1 MTLAHVSTLVPPRE
15 TQPVRCRMPRVGEGA
30 VLLGREE
37 LNQKGNDC
45 RSAERERRNSRSG
58 TESKID
64 ERTRKKEK
72 VLSKKLGLALLLAVA
87 MSLSLVS
94 VAFASGG
101 DDRDGHNEH
110 GKHYKAHLNPLNRSG
125 AEGHAILEKEGK
137 KKVETEIHTKGLASK
152 LPHAQHI
159 HGFKKAL
166 SECPTLA
173 DSGRDNLITT
183 AEGLPSYG
191 PIQVSLTTKGDTS
204 PKSALAVDRFPV
216 ANAKG
221 SVEYE
226 RTFSV
231 PANVAKNLGKKV
243 IVQHGVDLND
253 NGRYD
258 FKAAG
263 KSELDPSLPQEAT
276 IPATCGVI
284 NPKK

>member
-1 MTLAHVSTLVPPRE
+1 
-15 TQPVRCRMPRVGEGA
+15 
-30 VLLGREE
+30 
-37 LNQKGNDC
+37 
-45 RSAERERRNSRSG
+45 
-58 TESKID
+58 
-64 ERTRKKEK
+64 
-72 VLSKKLGLALLLAVA
+72 LSKKLGLALLLAVA

-94 VAFASGG
+94 VAFANGG
-101 DDRDGHNEH
+101 DRDDRVSHDEQAKHEH
-110 GKHYKAHLNPLNRSG
+110 GDHFQADLKPLNRSG
-125 AEGHAILEKEGK
+125 AEGHAILEKEGTNK
-137 KKVETEIHTKGLASK
+137 LETEIHTKGLAAK

-159 HGFKKAL
+159 HGFKKAV

-173 DSGRDNLITT
+173 ASGDDNLITT

-231 PANVAKNLGKKV
+231 PSNVAKNLGKKV

-284 NPKK
+284 NP

>member
-1 MTLAHVSTLVPPRE
+1 M
-15 TQPVRCRMPRVGEGA
+15 
-30 VLLGREE
+30 
-37 LNQKGNDC
+37 
-45 RSAERERRNSRSG
+45 
-58 TESKID
+58 D
-64 ERTRKKEK
+64 EHKKEK
-72 VLSKKLGLALLLAVA
+72 ALSKKLGLALLLAVA

-94 VAFASGG
+94 VAAATG
-101 DDRDGHNEH
+101 DERDGHNEQA
-110 GKHYKAHLNPLNRSG
+110 KHYKAHLNPLNRSG
-125 AEGHAILEKEGK
+125 AEGHAMLQKEGTK
-137 KKVETEIHTKGLASK
+137 KIETEIHTKGLAPK

-159 HGFKKAL
+159 HGFKKAV

-173 DSGRDNLITT
+173 GSGNDNLITT
-183 AEGLPSYG
+183 AEVLPSYG
-191 PIQVSLTTKGDTS
+191 PIQVSLTTRGDAS

-221 SVEYE
+221 TVEYE
-226 RTFSV
+226 RTFTV
-231 PANVAKNLGKKV
+231 PSNVAKNLGKKV

-284 NPKK
+284 NPK

>member
-1 MTLAHVSTLVPPRE
+1 MKEH
-15 TQPVRCRMPRVGEGA
+15 
-30 VLLGREE
+30 
-37 LNQKGNDC
+37 
-45 RSAERERRNSRSG
+45 
-58 TESKID
+58 
-64 ERTRKKEK
+64 KKEK

-94 VAFASGG
+94 VVFANFNE
-101 DDRDGHNEH
+101 RDGHDEQGNHEQGNH
-110 GKHYKAHLNPLNRSG
+110 EQGEHYKADLKPLNRSG
-125 AEGHAILEKEGK
+125 AEGHAMLEKDGSK
-137 KKVETEIHTKGLASK
+137 KIETEIHTKGLAPK

-173 DSGRDNLITT
+173 ASGDDNLITT

-191 PIQVSLTTKGDTS
+191 PIQVSLTTRGDTS
-204 PKSALAVDRFPV
+204 PESALAVDRFPV

-226 RTFSV
+226 RTLMV
-231 PANVAKNLGKKV
+231 AANVAKNLGKKA

-284 NPKK
+284 NPK

>member
-1 MTLAHVSTLVPPRE
+1 M
-15 TQPVRCRMPRVGEGA
+15 
-30 VLLGREE
+30 
-37 LNQKGNDC
+37 
-45 RSAERERRNSRSG
+45 
-58 TESKID
+58 D
-64 ERTRKKEK
+64 EHKKEK
-72 VLSKKLGLALLLAVA
+72 ALSKKLGLALLLVVA

-94 VAFASGG
+94 VAFANGG
-101 DDRDGHNEH
+101 DRDDRDGHNEQE
-110 GKHYKAHLNPLNRSG
+110 KHYKAHLNPLNRSG
-125 AEGHAILEKEGK
+125 AEGHAMLEKEGN
-137 KKVETEIHTKGLASK
+137 KKVETEIHTKGLAPK

-159 HGFKKAL
+159 HGFKKAV

-173 DSGRDNLITT
+173 DSGSDNLITT

-191 PIQVSLTTKGDTS
+191 PIQVSLTTRGDTS

-221 SVEYE
+221 TVEYE

-231 PANVAKNLGKKV
+231 PANVAKNLGKKA

-284 NPKK
+284 NPK

>member
-1 MTLAHVSTLVPPRE
+1 VKEH
-15 TQPVRCRMPRVGEGA
+15 
-30 VLLGREE
+30 
-37 LNQKGNDC
+37 
-45 RSAERERRNSRSG
+45 
-58 TESKID
+58 
-64 ERTRKKEK
+64 KKEN

-94 VAFASGG
+94 VAFANGG
-101 DDRDGHNEH
+101 DRDDRDEQGKHEQGNHEH
-110 GKHYKAHLNPLNRSG
+110 GEHYKADLKPLNRSG
-125 AEGHAILEKEGK
+125 AEGHAMLEKEGG
-137 KKVETEIHTKGLASK
+137 KKVETEIHTKGLAPK

-159 HGFKKAL
+159 HGFKKAV

-173 DSGRDNLITT
+173 ASGNDNLITT

-226 RTFSV
+226 RTLMVS
-231 PANVAKNLGKKV
+231 ANVAKNLGKKA

-258 FKAAG
+258 FQAAG

-284 NPKK
+284 NPK

>member
-1 MTLAHVSTLVPPRE
+1 L
-15 TQPVRCRMPRVGEGA
+15 
-30 VLLGREE
+30 
-37 LNQKGNDC
+37 
-45 RSAERERRNSRSG
+45 SR
-58 TESKID
+58 
-64 ERTRKKEK
+64 
-72 VLSKKLGLALLLAVA
+72 KLTVVLLLAVA
-87 MSLSLVS
+87 LSLSLAS
-94 VAFASGG
+94 VAFAQGSTNHRFFTA
-101 DDRDGHNEH
+101 D
-110 GKHYKAHLNPLNRSG
+110 LNPLNRSG
-125 AEGHAILEKEGK
+125 AHGHAILQKDGR
-137 KKVETEIHTKGLASK
+137 TLDTKIYSTGLAAK

-159 HGFKKAL
+159 HGFKQAV

-173 DSGRDNLITT
+173 ASGRDQLITT

-221 SVEYE
+221 SVHYK

-231 PANVAKNLGKKV
+231 PANVAQGLGKMA

-284 NPKK
+284 NPVR

>member
-1 MTLAHVSTLVPPRE
+1 MKEH
-15 TQPVRCRMPRVGEGA
+15 
-30 VLLGREE
+30 
-37 LNQKGNDC
+37 
-45 RSAERERRNSRSG
+45 
-58 TESKID
+58 
-64 ERTRKKEK
+64 KKEK
-72 VLSKKLGLALLLAVA
+72 ALSKKLGLALLLAVA

-94 VAFASGG
+94 VAFANGG
-101 DDRDGHNEH
+101 DRDDRDGHNEQ
-110 GKHYKAHLNPLNRSG
+110 GKHEQGEHFKAELNPLNRSG
-125 AEGHAILEKEGK
+125 AEGHAILKKEGTK
-137 KKVETEIHTKGLASK
+137 KLETEINSHGLAAK

-159 HGFKKAL
+159 HGFKKAV

-173 DSGRDNLITT
+173 ASGSDNLITT

-191 PIQVSLTTKGDTS
+191 PIQVSLTTRGDTS

-221 SVEYE
+221 SVNYE

-231 PANVAKNLGKKV
+231 PSNVAKNLGKKV

-276 IPATCGVI
+276 IPAPCGVI
-284 NPKK
+284 NPNR

>member
-1 MTLAHVSTLVPPRE
+1 
-15 TQPVRCRMPRVGEGA
+15 
-30 VLLGREE
+30 
-37 LNQKGNDC
+37 
-45 RSAERERRNSRSG
+45 
-58 TESKID
+58 
-64 ERTRKKEK
+64 
-72 VLSKKLGLALLLAVA
+72 LSKKLGLALLLAVA

-94 VAFASGG
+94 VAFANGG

-110 GKHYKAHLNPLNRSG
+110 GKNYKAHLNPLNHSG
-125 AEGHAILEKEGK
+125 AEGHAILQKEGN
-137 KKVETEIHTKGLASK
+137 KKVETEIHSHGLAAK

-173 DSGRDNLITT
+173 ASGRDNLITT

-191 PIQVSLTTKGDTS
+191 PIQVSLTTTGDTS

-216 ANAKG
+216 ANTKG

-226 RTFSV
+226 RTLSV
-231 PANVAKNLGKKV
+231 SANVAKNLGKKV

-284 NPKK
+284 NP

>member
-1 MTLAHVSTLVPPRE
+1 
-15 TQPVRCRMPRVGEGA
+15 
-30 VLLGREE
+30 
-37 LNQKGNDC
+37 
-45 RSAERERRNSRSG
+45 
-58 TESKID
+58 
-64 ERTRKKEK
+64 
-72 VLSKKLGLALLLAVA
+72 LSKKLGLALLLAVA

-94 VAFASGG
+94 VAFANSG
-101 DDRDGHNEH
+101 DRDGQDDQAKHEH
-110 GKHYKAHLNPLNRSG
+110 GEHFKADLKPLNSSG
-125 AEGHAILEKEGK
+125 AEGHAILEKEGTK
-137 KKVETEIHTKGLASK
+137 KLETEINSHGLAAK

-159 HGFKKAL
+159 HGFKKAV

-173 DSGRDNLITT
+173 ASGRDNLITT

-204 PKSALAVDRFPV
+204 PNSALAVDRFPV

-231 PANVAKNLGKKV
+231 PSNVAKNLGKKV

-284 NPKK
+284 NP

>member
-1 MTLAHVSTLVPPRE
+1 MKEH
-15 TQPVRCRMPRVGEGA
+15 
-30 VLLGREE
+30 
-37 LNQKGNDC
+37 
-45 RSAERERRNSRSG
+45 
-58 TESKID
+58 
-64 ERTRKKEK
+64 KKEK

-94 VAFASGG
+94 VAFANGG
-101 DDRDGHNEH
+101 DRDDRDGHDEQGKHEQGNHEH
-110 GKHYKAHLNPLNRSG
+110 GEHYKADLKPLNSSG
-125 AEGHAILEKEGK
+125 AEGHAMLEKEGSK
-137 KKVETEIHTKGLASK
+137 KIETEIHTKGLAPK

-166 SECPTLA
+166 SECPTMA
-173 DSGRDNLITT
+173 DAGPDNVLTT
-183 AEGLPSYG
+183 TEGLPDYG

-221 SVEYE
+221 SVNYE
-226 RTFSV
+226 RTISV
-231 PANVAKNLGKKV
+231 PSNVAKNLGEKA
-243 IVQHGVDLND
+243 IVQHGVDLNN

-276 IPATCGVI
+276 APANCGVI
-284 NPKK
+284 NPVR